1 MRNTRRPPQA
11 LAPAPSPRA
20 VPFPSGEGA
29 RGGRGPQPR
38 ACGAAGACPPPPP
51 GGAPACNSARC
62 PLSSARARPPA
73 ARLPLQQGLSG
84 TSPWSPWA
92 ASRLGPRTV
101 SRRTPSTLPTP
112 GGGSGSSRKRS
123 CHCPSTCPLL
133 TRGPRAVAP
142 GLGRV
147 HRVLCD
153 SGGGLR
159 APDATCSAL
168 PRARRPDA
176 RLPPRPVVTVF
187 VAGSHLKWSV
197 SVFYILKTLGERL
210 LPVRALLIF

>member
-1 MRNTRRPPQA
+1 M
-11 LAPAPSPRA
+11 
-20 VPFPSGEGA
+20 
-29 RGGRGPQPR
+29 
-38 ACGAAGACPPPPP
+38 
-51 GGAPACNSARC
+51 
-62 PLSSARARPPA
+62 
-73 ARLPLQQGLSG
+73 
-84 TSPWSPWA
+84 
-92 ASRLGPRTV
+92 
-101 SRRTPSTLPTP
+101 
-112 GGGSGSSRKRS
+112 
-123 CHCPSTCPLL
+123 
-133 TRGPRAVAP
+133 AP

-147 HRVLCD
+147 HHVLCD